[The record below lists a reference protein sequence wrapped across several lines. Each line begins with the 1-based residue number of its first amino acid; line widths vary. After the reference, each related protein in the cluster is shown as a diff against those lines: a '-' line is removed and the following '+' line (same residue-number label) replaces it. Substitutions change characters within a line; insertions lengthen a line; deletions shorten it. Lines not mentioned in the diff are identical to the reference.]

1 LVARD
6 VEEDDMYAKVAFV
19 FLGLSLLSSAQAF
32 AQEGRITVT
41 SLGVANAVTTFEI
54 RTKTGS
60 LPCRTPNNNSTTR
73 CFTDNVRVRPDNT
86 ITTTAEKA
94 DLIAT
99 DVNAQA
105 ANVTATANGSSVT
118 LSPNLGLSVFY
129 LGVFPL
135 GNPREVDTLNPN
147 GLRDPYVFGFQLTG
161 SSTTSG
167 ELADFNIG
175 GPGGLD
181 VNFDTTG
188 YAAVSVL
195 QLLRNDINTQT
206 SFTSTV
212 EGSLLLI
219 NGPGPSNDITVD
231 FQDPGFTYSYFVTV
245 PGAAIPELS
254 TLQLAAAGFGVLGL
268 AAHFRRRTNVHVV

>member
-1 LVARD
+1 LVARV

-19 FLGLSLLSSAQAF
+19 FLGVLLLSSAQAF

-41 SLGVANAVTTFEI
+41 GLGVANAVTTFEI

-167 ELADFNIG
+167 EMADFNIG

-188 YAAVSVL
+188 YTAVSVL

-231 FQDPGFTYSYFVTV
+231 FQDPGFTYSYFVMSGRR
-245 PGAAIPELS
+245 PLS
-254 TLQLAAAGFGVLGL
+254 RVSLKLL
-268 AAHFRRRTNVHVV
+268 